1 MMANPCNSSTPFNMI
16 HRRKPATSEVS
27 YVFCLFLNLRPRAH
41 ARSATNTRSLA
52 RICAGGH
59 ICIHSLSLSLSL
71 SLSHTHTHTQVH
83 GCRCV
88 NNAKV
93 ETGTSATFHRGAH
106 QGSFGENSRGE
117 KVVGSC
123 LVLGHNHVRSLY
135 AKDLVRLTDAKDWV
149 GVTGGPSG
157 RKIVAPPLLGGGEKW
172 PSANE
177 EIVAYF
183 NSLILWPVSTKLSSG
198 CATRAHA
205 NTFGEAK

>member
-1 MMANPCNSSTPFNMI
+1 MLAQPQTP
-16 HRRKPATSEVS
+16 
-27 YVFCLFLNLRPRAH
+27 
-41 ARSATNTRSLA
+41 ARSHAYVLEDTYAYTL
-52 RICAGGH
+52 
-59 ICIHSLSLSLSL
+59 SLSLSLSL
-71 SLSHTHTHTQVH
+71 SLTHTHTHTHVH